1 MRLCDV
7 YVKIILKKVISYLK
21 MEHEI
26 CIYCKKRLYKLAN
39 GMVKC
44 SSCAKKYSLLKL
56 ERDFNTI
63 DAFIESLTARECAIK
78 LNLSYQIVFSRYERM
93 RKLIARHSH
102 DYYENKRD
110 NHDKFEEYMYIC
122 KSKKKDYTSII
133 ESQNFVTFA
142 YGDKV
147 YNFLLPSLKKFQT
160 RPDEDKSELTHANE
174 FKKFMITSHI
184 SKLKNI
190 ENTITKF
197 WDFFENFI
205 TPYKGVKSEYFLGYL
220 KEAEFKFNYTTQE
233 QKEILISLW
242 KNE

>member
-1 MRLCDV
+1 
-7 YVKIILKKVISYLK
+7 
-21 MEHEI
+21 MEQKI
-26 CIYCKKRLYKLAN
+26 CIYCNKKLYKLSN

-56 ERDFNTI
+56 QRDLNVI
-63 DAFIESLTARECAIK
+63 DAFIESSTARECAIK
-78 LNLSYQIVFSRYERM
+78 LNLSYQVVLNRYEHL

-102 DYYENKRD
+102 DYYEDKRD
-110 NHDKFEEYMYIC
+110 NLDEFEEYMYIC

-133 ESQNFVTFA
+133 ESQNFITFA
-142 YGDKV
+142 HEDKV

-160 RPDEDKSELTHANE
+160 KPDENRSEAIHANE

-190 ENTITKF
+190 ENIITKF
-197 WDFFENFI
+197 WDFFEDFI

-233 QKEILISLW
+233 QKEILVRLW
-242 KNE
+242 KNG